1 MRYNSYSSLFGYTG
15 KLLRVNLTDEKI
27 AVEEISHEILRKFM
41 GGVGYAAKLLYDEL
55 SPGIDPLGPE
65 NKIIFS
71 TGPLTGTKAPG
82 SGFHELCFKSPLT
95 GIWGESR
102 SGGEWG
108 GTLRKAGYDFL
119 VIEGQAKEP
128 KYIVIHDSKVEIMP
142 AAELKGKTTSEKTKM
157 VKEDMKDE
165 SLEVVTIGPGGEN
178 LVRFA
183 NVMCNSRAAGRC
195 GAGAV
200 MGSKKLLAIAVKGTG
215 NIPIANP
222 DEFKIAVK
230 EG

>member
-41 GGVGYAAKLLYDEL
+41 GGVGYGAKLLYDEL

-95 GIWGESR
+95 GIWGESK

-108 GTLRKAGYDFL
+108 GTLIKAGYDFL
-119 VIEGQAKEP
+119 VI
-128 KYIVIHDSKVEIMP
+128 
-142 AAELKGKTTSEKTKM
+142 
-157 VKEDMKDE
+157 
-165 SLEVVTIGPGGEN
+165 
-178 LVRFA
+178 
-183 NVMCNSRAAGRC
+183 
-195 GAGAV
+195 
-200 MGSKKLLAIAVKGTG
+200 
-215 NIPIANP
+215 
-222 DEFKIAVK
+222 
-230 EG
+230 